1 MTLLSEKPVHDIGTM
16 VTESGPSP
24 VTHRWLG
31 WMDRLARGRVTIYI
45 IAIGVAVYGLLQRLS
60 GMGRSLWLDEAWV
73 ANSVLASSLKGM
85 FYYDA
90 WLQSSPPL
98 FLLMVRGVV
107 SHLRPTNT
115 AFRLIPLLMGILA
128 ILSMLALARRLLSR
142 QFALLAWTLFVLSP
156 VAVDYSKELKQYSA
170 ELAVSTTILLVC
182 ALYIENATVRRFW
195 LLIGVFVI
203 GLSVGYAT
211 VFILPG
217 VILLVCLMP
226 IRPYTASL
234 GKSFTAGRLLRAL
247 VLAIAAG
254 AVLLGEYFLLIKPNS
269 PSALHASLAR
279 RRIDFSSIHLA
290 AFNSYRLL
298 REVPVNHL
306 LRRQGL
312 LLSLA
317 GVIVVPGIVFAWLRF
332 RKGRQKWLVLQI
344 ICLSPCI
351 LLIICDRFS
360 WYPFTERSSLFA
372 LPFVVVLIVSSLQLT
387 YLFMLQT
394 RRTWVRPLLNG
405 FILCATVLTI
415 NASHRRHLDIPRED
429 MDGAVS
435 FLRAHVQPADF
446 LWIHSSG
453 LEAFKFYTRTTGWQ
467 DPPAHYGHTGW
478 PCCAR
483 GIDDPLGTF
492 GEVLVR
498 SDFGAALPMGFRGR
512 VWLLYT
518 LRPEHW
524 LGKPNE
530 PPFMRAI
537 LRERGCVEAPT
548 PRFTNIGV
556 LAFDCNA
563 QAPVGP

>member
-1 MTLLSEKPVHDIGTM
+1 MAMLSEKPVHDTGIIAP
-16 VTESGPSP
+16 ESGPSE

-31 WMDRLARGRVTIYI
+31 WMDQLVRGRLTIYI
-45 IAIGVAVYGLLQRLS
+45 IAIGVAVYGVLQRLS

-98 FLLMVRGVV
+98 FLLMVRAVV

-182 ALYIENATVRRFW
+182 ALYIENATIRRFW
-195 LLIGVFVI
+195 LLVGVFVI
-203 GLSVGYAT
+203 GLLVGYAT
-211 VFILPG
+211 VFSLPG
-217 VILLVCLMP
+217 IILLICLTP
-226 IRPYTASL
+226 IRPHTAP
-234 GKSFTAGRLLRAL
+234 GKSFTSGRVLRAL
-247 VLAIAAG
+247 CLATAAG
-254 AVLLGEYFLLIKPNS
+254 TILLGEYFLLIRPNS

-279 RRIDFSSIHLA
+279 RRIDFSSVHLA

-312 LLSLA
+312 LLGLA
-317 GVIVVPGIVFAWLRF
+317 GVIVIPGIVLAWLRF
-332 RKGRQKWLVLQI
+332 RRGRQKWLALQI

-394 RRTWVRPLLNG
+394 RRKWVRPLLNVL
-405 FILCATVLTI
+405 ILCATVLTI
-415 NASHRRHLDIPRED
+415 NASHRRYLDVPRED

-435 FLRAHVQPADF
+435 FLRAHVQPTDF

-467 DPPAHYGHTGW
+467 DPAAHYGHTGW

-483 GIDDPLGTF
+483 GIDNTLGTF
-492 GEVLVR
+492 GEALVR

-524 LGKPNE
+524 LSKPNE
-530 PPFMRAI
+530 PQFMQAI
-537 LRERGCVEAPT
+537 LRERGCIEAPT
-548 PRFTNIGV
+548 PPFTNIAV
-556 LAFDCNA
+556 RAFDCNA
-563 QAPVGP
+563 HAPVGP